1 MICDNMDIL
10 LISEY
15 ILIVA
20 LLFMM
25 LVAFRVAAKKS
36 ILSTLIGTSAV
47 TLTMGVLL
55 VIIGDIFSIEFCK
68 DISLAIIF
76 LGVVGTIGY
85 AIVARRT

>member
-1 MICDNMDIL
+1 MEIL

-15 ILIVA
+15 ILIIA

-25 LVAFRVAAKKS
+25 LVALRLSSKRS
-36 ILSTLIGTSAV
+36 ILSTLIGTSAI

-55 VIIGDIFSIEFCK
+55 ILVGEVFSINFCK
-68 DISLAIIF
+68 DIALAIIF

-85 AIVARRT
+85 AVVARRT

>member
-1 MICDNMDIL
+1 MEIL

-15 ILIVA
+15 ILIIA

-25 LVAFRVAAKKS
+25 LVALRVSAKKS

-55 VIIGDIFSIEFCK
+55 ILIGEVFSIGFCR
-68 DISLAIIF
+68 DIALAIIF

>member
-1 MICDNMDIL
+1 MEIL

-15 ILIVA
+15 ILIIA

-25 LVAFRVAAKKS
+25 LVALRLSSKRS
-36 ILSTLIGTSAV
+36 ILSTLIGTSAI

-55 VIIGDIFSIEFCK
+55 ILIGEVFSINFCK
-68 DISLAIIF
+68 DIALAIIF

-85 AIVARRT
+85 AVVARRT